1 MDKAKRDALKCSLN
15 EAMDFFSQTMNEK
28 AKDYSRNG
36 YNEDAVLMMDEL
48 ARQTFYLASSFRD
61 AILEALS

>member
-1 MDKAKRDALKCSLN
+1 MDKAKRDALECSLN

-28 AKDYSRNG
+28 VKDYSRDG
-36 YNEDAVLMMDEL
+36 YNEDAVIMIDEL
-48 ARQTFYLASSFRD
+48 AKQTHELAASFRD